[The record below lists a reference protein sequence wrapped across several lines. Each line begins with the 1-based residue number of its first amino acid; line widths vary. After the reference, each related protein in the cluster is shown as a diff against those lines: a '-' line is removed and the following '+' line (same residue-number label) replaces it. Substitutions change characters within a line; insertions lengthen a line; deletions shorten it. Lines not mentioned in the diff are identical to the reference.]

1 VEITPAQDRINRH
14 AWRSRSAR
22 HWFGSL
28 HDWTDPGEAAA
39 VAWVADQVRDQPLL
53 DVGVGGGR
61 TVPLLTQISSNYTGV
76 DYTLELVTICRRNH
90 PGVRVEHMDARDMSA
105 FDDNTFSLVM
115 FSFNG
120 IDAVDYEGRRK
131 ILREVARVLKPGGL
145 ALFSTHNLHGPSYR
159 ENISHLLHMP
169 DMSAD
174 PLKIGIDIARMIYSF
189 PIGVFNY
196 FRHSRLN
203 REFDGYAVRICAAH
217 KFGILIIYTD
227 MATQRLQLDEAGL
240 KTEVV
245 FGNTGDRQ
253 ILVGDDVSPEYWFH
267 FIARKPLT
275 P

>member
-1 VEITPAQDRINRH
+1 
-14 AWRSRSAR
+14 
-22 HWFGSL
+22 
-28 HDWTDPGEAAA
+28 
-39 VAWVADQVRDQPLL
+39 
-53 DVGVGGGR
+53 
-61 TVPLLTQISSNYTGV
+61 VPLLTQISSNYTGV

-174 PLKIGIDIARMIYSF
+174 PIKIGIDIARMIYSF

-196 FRHSRLN
+196 IRHSRLN
-203 REFDGYAVRICAAH
+203 REFDGYAVRVCAAH

-253 ILVGDDVSPEYWFH
+253 ILVGDDVSREYWFH

>member
-1 VEITPAQDRINRH
+1 M
-14 AWRSRSAR
+14 
-22 HWFGSL
+22 
-28 HDWTDPGEAAA
+28 
-39 VAWVADQVRDQPLL
+39 
-53 DVGVGGGR
+53 
-61 TVPLLTQISSNYTGV
+61 PLLTQISSNYTGV
-76 DYTLELVTICRRNH
+76 DYTQELVTICRRNH

-174 PLKIGIDIARMIYSF
+174 PIKIGIDIARMIYSF

-196 FRHSRLN
+196 IRHSRLN

-253 ILVGDDVSPEYWFH
+253 ILVGDDVSREYWFH

>member
-1 VEITPAQDRINRH
+1 
-14 AWRSRSAR
+14 
-22 HWFGSL
+22 
-28 HDWTDPGEAAA
+28 
-39 VAWVADQVRDQPLL
+39 
-53 DVGVGGGR
+53 
-61 TVPLLTQISSNYTGV
+61 
-76 DYTLELVTICRRNH
+76 
-90 PGVRVEHMDARDMSA
+90 MDARDMSA

-174 PLKIGIDIARMIYSF
+174 PIKIGIDIARMIYSF

-196 FRHSRLN
+196 IRHSRLN
-203 REFDGYAVRICAAH
+203 REFDGYAVRVCAAH

-253 ILVGDDVSPEYWFH
+253 ILVGDDVSREYWFH

>member
-76 DYTLELVTICRRNH
+76 DYTQELVTICRRNY
-90 PGVRVEHMDARDMSA
+90 PGARVEHMDARDMSA
-105 FDDNTFSLVM
+105 FDDNTFALVM

-145 ALFSTHNLHGPSYR
+145 ALFFDAQP
-159 ENISHLLHMP
+159 
-169 DMSAD
+169 
-174 PLKIGIDIARMIYSF
+174 ARSELSGKYLSPPAHAGYLGRSDQGRHRYS
-189 PIGVFNY
+189 
-196 FRHSRLN
+196 
-203 REFDGYAVRICAAH
+203 ED
-217 KFGILIIYTD
+217 D
-227 MATQRLQLDEAGL
+227 LQLSHWRIQL
-240 KTEVV
+240 
-245 FGNTGDRQ
+245 F
-253 ILVGDDVSPEYWFH
+253 SPLAAQSGIRWLCGPH
-267 FIARKPLT
+267 LCCS
-275 P
+275 